1 MRKKQIVAMTLAL
14 SMLTSSVGVCGAAAA
29 EASPDGEG
37 SGLEVTI
44 VPLGDSTEAS
54 ASSEKTQDETPAQPK
69 EPTDETPAQ
78 PKAAEEDTDGTP
90 EETPEGGEETP
101 DDTSSP
107 EKPGIERPE
116 QSDTVETL
124 PGSAEDNEEHIR
136 GEDKT
141 DTDQPETPDDSV
153 KDEETKTDG
162 ETTETSEEGGKTE
175 SPEAGDGEK
184 AEDPAKD
191 AEDGKDAET
200 EKPAEDEKE
209 PEASEDDLD
218 YSLAYDPDTGHFK
231 ITFNIKEDAQGDQTV
246 ELSKVQEVV
255 QKYGEDCFEE
265 YFQTE
270 GGNKWLEEA
279 KMWASMGDGVQKK
292 TVDFNGASYTVY
304 LTYDEETDTYSQRV
318 VPTNEP
324 GCTTVFDVSLSNG
337 SKHTYVYK
345 NDSFTVATPDMKND
359 DKTDVIGFD
368 DQELPKD
375 YVREDLQLG
384 YSKNAEDD
392 GCLEKLV
399 DAAIDK
405 NIPVTSKNYYLDSDG
420 NLTKDVTK
428 VDLPAGTEVVKVG
441 YKYYVKT
448 EDGYYYGGSSIYN
461 RGFSSSDVQT
471 TKNADGT
478 YTYTL
483 KKDKTNVPTAAYQKS
498 GSSVTGVSYEYKYT
512 RSDALTKSEVQKAV
526 SKYLSDNGYDSY
538 DAYILDY
545 YNQKDGTHY
554 ERVEDLLKD
563 NSEASAYLYRGG
575 AGDLST
581 RLTTSP
587 DQFYNN
593 FYKNILSFKVGDPD
607 KVDSEASGNEDHGH
621 SHGSWASDGTQ
632 ETIGD
637 YMVGK
642 LNETGSWEKA
652 NEYFQTL
659 RLSGMSDEE
668 ATWAAFAMATNIDF
682 KNAGNDYQNTA
693 WSWYA
698 SMVLHQTDGTLELTK
713 TDKDGSII
721 GDDEGEGQTS
731 FYLWKYE
738 TETDDEGNETEVPM
752 YCTYVE
758 PTYSTNDDGEQVLEK
773 DGFYCWVKYDPDADK
788 MTYTITTTNG
798 SLNIDY
804 VLLENVVYY
813 LQEAVAPEGYDA
825 DPNIYVICDRDTY
838 DKLAESGEFDNVEN
852 PAEGTSGPV
861 AGWLGSIKGG
871 ETLTINFVNTA
882 TAPTPDPDP
891 DPVPPPVVPPV
902 DPVGP
907 VSPDVPVD
915 PENPVVPPVQDAT
928 PDAEAPVLPENPA
941 NPAVQDARADVL
953 PQTGTTSWMAG
964 VLMSLGSMLMA
975 CGWFFTRK
983 QHAPK
988 H

>member
-44 VPLGDSTEAS
+44 VPLGDSTEDS
-54 ASSEKTQDETPAQPK
+54 ASSEKPQDETPAQP
-69 EPTDETPAQ
+69 
-78 PKAAEEDTDGTP
+78 EEAGEDADGTP

-101 DDTSSP
+101 GDDTSSP

-124 PGSAEDNEEHIR
+124 PGSIKDNADHIK
-136 GEDKT
+136 GEDET
-141 DTDQPETPDDSV
+141 DTDQPETS
-153 KDEETKTDG
+153 DESEKTDDG
-162 ETTETSEEGGKTE
+162 EATEDGVKTDASET
-175 SPEAGDGEK
+175 GDGEK
-184 AEDPAKD
+184 ADDSAKD
-191 AEDGKDAET
+191 TEGGKDAET
-200 EKPAEDEKE
+200 DKPAEDEKE
-209 PEASEDDLD
+209 ADDEEDDLD

-231 ITFNIKEDAQGDQTV
+231 ITFNIKEGAQGDQTI

-255 QKYGEDCFEE
+255 RKSGEGYLDT
-265 YFQTE
+265 TE
-270 GGNKWLEEA
+270 GKKQLEEA
-279 KMWASMGDGVQKK
+279 EEWGDKTMTYTHNGVKYIYNLA
-292 TVDFNGASYTVY
+292 TGEVNLY
-304 LTYDEETDTYSQRV
+304 
-318 VPTNEP
+318 NEP

-345 NDSFTVATPDMKND
+345 NNSFTVATPDMKND
-359 DKTDVIGFD
+359 DKTGVIGFD

-405 NIPVTSKNYYLDSDG
+405 NIPATSKSYYLDSDG

-428 VDLPAGTEVVKVG
+428 VNLPAGTEVVKVG

-448 EDGYYYGGSSIYN
+448 TDGYYYGGTSYSK
-461 RGFSSSDVQT
+461 GFSSSDVQST
-471 TKNADGT
+471 RNADGS

-483 KKDKTNVPTAAYQKS
+483 KKDKT
-498 GSSVTGVSYEYKYT
+498 GVSAVVAYKENDSHHLDDVKYEYKYT
-512 RSDALTKSEVQKAV
+512 RSDALTKKEVQQAV
-526 SKYLSDNGYDSY
+526 NKYLSDNGYDSY

-545 YNQKDGTHY
+545 YNKKDGTHY

-563 NSEASAYLYRGG
+563 NAEASAYLYRGG
-575 AGDLST
+575 DGDLNT

-593 FYKNILSFKVGDPD
+593 FYQNILSFKVGDPD
-607 KVDSEASGNEDHGH
+607 TVDSEASGNEDHGH
-621 SHGSWASDGTQ
+621 SHGNWASDGTQ

-642 LNETGSWEKA
+642 LNETGSWAKA

-698 SMVLHQTDGTLELTK
+698 SMVLHQADGTLHLNKRAGAE
-713 TDKDGSII
+713 DGEII

-738 TETDDEGNETEVPM
+738 TETDEDGNETEVSM

-758 PTYSTNDDGEQVLEK
+758 PTYSTNEDGEQVLEK
-773 DGFYCWVKYDPDADK
+773 EGFYCWVKYDPDADK

-882 TAPTPDPDP
+882 TVPDPDPDPDP
-891 DPVPPPVVPPV
+891 DPVPPPVNPV
-902 DPVGP
+902 DPEN
-907 VSPDVPVD
+907 PDVPVD
-915 PENPVVPPVQDAT
+915 PENPNLPPVQDTT
-928 PDAEAPVLPENPA
+928 PDAEAPVLPENPS
-941 NPAVQDARADVL
+941 NPAVQDARAAVL

-964 VLMSLGSMLMA
+964 VLMGLGSMLMA